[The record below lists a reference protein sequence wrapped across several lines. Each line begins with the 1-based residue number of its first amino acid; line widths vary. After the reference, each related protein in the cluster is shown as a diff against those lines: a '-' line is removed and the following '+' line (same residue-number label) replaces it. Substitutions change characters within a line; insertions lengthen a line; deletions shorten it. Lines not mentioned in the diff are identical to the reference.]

1 VLEIF
6 IALHDIAV
14 NHIHCCANFTE
25 FKLYKFTFNFY
36 CLIFLCSGNAV
47 VGVVKVNWLTV
58 LLQTMLCSQQ
68 EKSLLQDAVKTM
80 MAQICKV
87 GVPYHSEL
95 QIEGTV
101 VVTVDQQKVIVIHF
115 NDHLPLQPTVQQSQ
129 PGNGI
134 VIPTSSH
141 DAALSDGCRLVTGE
155 SSNYAAS
162 AVSGLSSPGS
172 CQPAKSG
179 WYEGSSTSKMMNS
192 ITGLDETWNDH
203 VAIDLDSEPDAE
215 SQSVNTPNF
224 EDNINEDNSSSFSQG
239 DPMNDVTL
247 PRECQPALGQR
258 KVRRVKDAKKVIVI
272 EDELFNSVGTL
283 HETVETVGELKRLN
297 CGFVGRSSASS
308 TADCESIEDAGEMRC
323 LNMEFSPERDPN
335 ISGLRSAVLACEI
348 CGWHARTVSHLE
360 SHLVSQHGITESE
373 RLGHFIKSVSCPV
386 CNKRFRFQAQL
397 SKHMAVH
404 SAPDTER
411 PYRCQICR
419 NSYRHADSLALH
431 SRVHDESTKK
441 GSILY
446 CTLCYKTYPNKV
458 LFQKHINYMHERV
471 GGK

>member
-1 VLEIF
+1 
-6 IALHDIAV
+6 
-14 NHIHCCANFTE
+14 
-25 FKLYKFTFNFY
+25 
-36 CLIFLCSGNAV
+36 
-47 VGVVKVNWLTV
+47 
-58 LLQTMLCSQQ
+58 
-68 EKSLLQDAVKTM
+68 M

-87 GVPYHSEL
+87 GVPYQSEL

-115 NDHLPLQPTVQQSQ
+115 NDHLPLQSTTQQSQ
-129 PGNGI
+129 TGNNI

-141 DAALSDGCRLVTGE
+141 DPSLSDGCRLITGE

-192 ITGLDETWNDH
+192 ITGLDETWNDQ
-203 VAIDLDSEPDAE
+203 VAIDLDSEPDME
-215 SQSVNTPNF
+215 SHSVNTPNF
-224 EDNINEDNSSSFSQG
+224 EDSMNEDNNCSFSHSDSVNG
-239 DPMNDVTL
+239 V
-247 PRECQPALGQR
+247 ALSTEGQTAFGQR

-272 EDELFNSVGTL
+272 DDNELFNSVGTL
-283 HETVETVGELKRLN
+283 HETVETVGELKRLKS
-297 CGFVGRSSASS
+297 GFAGRSSASS
-308 TADCESIEDAGEMRC
+308 TADCESVEDAGEIRC
-323 LNMEFSPERDPN
+323 LNMEFSTERDPE

-373 RLGHFIKSVSCPV
+373 RLGHFIKSVLCPV

-404 SAPDTER
+404 SMPDVER
-411 PYRCQICR
+411 LYRCQLCR
-419 NSYRHADSLALH
+419 NTYRHAESLALH
-431 SRVHDESTKK
+431 SRVHDESAKK
-441 GSILY
+441 GSRLY
-446 CTLCYKTYPNKV
+446 CTLCCKTYSNKM
-458 LFQKHINYMHERV
+458 LFQKHISYMHERIS
-471 GGK
+471 GR